1 MKGAE
6 NTMRFRNHSVL
17 IRLTEEERCYLK
29 EQAEIAGLKVEPY
42 LRSLILGSRLKPHP
56 PDAYLDLLREL
67 SAIGNNLNQIARIA
81 NATRR
86 TQNGELYEAQQLVK
100 EAVRL
105 VRESF

>member
-1 MKGAE
+1 
-6 NTMRFRNHSVL
+6 MRFRKHSVL
-17 IRLTEEERCYLK
+17 VRLTEEERCYLK

-86 TQNGELYEAQQLVK
+86 TQNGELHEVQQLVK